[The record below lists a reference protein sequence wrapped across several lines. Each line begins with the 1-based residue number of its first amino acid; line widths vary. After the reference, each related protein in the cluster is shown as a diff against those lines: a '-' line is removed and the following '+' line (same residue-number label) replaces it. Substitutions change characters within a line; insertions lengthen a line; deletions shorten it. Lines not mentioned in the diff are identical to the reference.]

1 MLITQNCLRSCTI
14 CVRKQYRTKVCFLFE
29 RIFNPK
35 LIAEQPIFV
44 FGLARSGT
52 TFLMTALERDKKL
65 GTLLYNDMPLV
76 LSPNLNSF
84 LQRKQKNL
92 QVAKERSHGDG
103 VMISQDSPEALEE
116 PFWRSMEA
124 SCFICKDTLNLY
136 DPSDATMDF
145 FESYIGLILRA
156 RKADRYISKNNNNI
170 LRWRQLTKFP
180 HCYLICMFR
189 HPLEQAISLARMH
202 DHFCEAQKKDP
213 FTRSYMGFLSH
224 YEFGLDRKSFVF
236 DGDQEA
242 IIEEN
247 NVSFYLQIWI
257 RCYQYLLSRK
267 DLSLIFVS
275 YEDLCADEEIWS
287 KIYNILGLDFHSIPD
302 IFNKNIKSVDKT
314 LHKDLLSK
322 AELLYNE
329 LNLVKLK

>member
-1 MLITQNCLRSCTI
+1 
-14 CVRKQYRTKVCFLFE
+14 
-29 RIFNPK
+29 
-35 LIAEQPIFV
+35 
-44 FGLARSGT
+44 
-52 TFLMTALERDKKL
+52 
-65 GTLLYNDMPLV
+65 
-76 LSPNLNSF
+76 
-84 LQRKQKNL
+84 
-92 QVAKERSHGDG
+92 
-103 VMISQDSPEALEE
+103 
-116 PFWRSMEA
+116 
-124 SCFICKDTLNLY
+124 
-136 DPSDATMDF
+136 
-145 FESYIGLILRA
+145 
-156 RKADRYISKNNNNI
+156 
-170 LRWRQLTKFP
+170 
-180 HCYLICMFR
+180 MFR

-287 KIYNILGLDFHSIPD
+287 KIYNILGLDFHVFL
-302 IFNKNIKSVDKT
+302 IFLIKILNQLIKRYIKT
-314 LHKDLLSK
+314 YFPKLS
-322 AELLYNE
+322 YCIMS
-329 LNLVKLK
+329 